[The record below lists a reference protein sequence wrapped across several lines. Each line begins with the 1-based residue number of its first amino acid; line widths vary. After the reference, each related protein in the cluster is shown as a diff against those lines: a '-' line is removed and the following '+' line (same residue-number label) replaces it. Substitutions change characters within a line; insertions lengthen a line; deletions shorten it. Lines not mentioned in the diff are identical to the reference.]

1 MAEPAEWLAACDLP
15 AAWAGQAQWRVLE
28 TGFGLG
34 LNFLTTWQAWR
45 DDPARPSLL
54 HFVSTEAHPASAADL
69 LRVAGAHP
77 LLQPLA
83 SELAAQ
89 WRGLLPGTH
98 RLVFEGG
105 RVLLT
110 LGVGDAK
117 VWLKAQHLC
126 VDSVYLGGFSA
137 HLDRHLIKAVARCCH
152 RGTRLASWTVSRSV
166 MDGLQEVGFRVSKSA
181 SAAPQGD
188 MLQAV
193 FDPAWEPRKKPD
205 LGWPQARPAQRC
217 LVIGAG
223 LAGAA
228 AASSLARRGWAVT
241 VLDANAAPAGGASGL
256 PAGFLAPHVSADDGV
271 LSRLSRSGLRA
282 TWQAVIS
289 LLKPEDGRATG
300 VLQRRF
306 DASARLPADWPEAGA
321 HWSHEAPDTSGD
333 AQAPLQHAA
342 GGWVKPA
349 RLVEALLQ
357 SPGVNWHGGQDVA
370 SLKRVVMKRLVNQAA
385 SSVQPAAVWQALDAS
400 GVCLAEAELVVVAAG
415 PHSAPML
422 SASRG
427 VAPPLQPVRGQIVW
441 GTWPAQSSES
451 DWSSALPATPVN
463 GLGGLIP
470 NFPALTAED
479 PDGGPQPHWLMG
491 ATYERDEA
499 RPLIRPDDTAL
510 LLERLMRLWP
520 TAGQALAPMIRA
532 GQAQTWAGVRCASP
546 DRLPLVGPLD
556 ESTAPGLWVCTAMGS
571 RGLTFAVLCGELMAA
586 WLHAEPLPLEKR
598 LAQHLLASRFNTVS

>member
-34 LNFLTTWQAWR
+34 LNFLATWQAWR
-45 DDPARPSLL
+45 DDPARPGML
-54 HFVSTEAHPASAADL
+54 HFAATEVHAAPAADL
-69 LRVAGAHP
+69 LHAAGAHP
-77 LLQPLA
+77 SLQALA
-83 SELAAQ
+83 DELAAQ
-89 WRGLLPGTH
+89 WQGLLPGTH

-110 LGVGDAK
+110 LGVGDAQT
-117 VWLKAQHLC
+117 WLKTQHLC
-126 VDSVYLGGFSA
+126 VDSVYLGGFRPP
-137 HLDRHLIKAVARCCH
+137 LDGHWLKAVARCCH
-152 RGTRLASWTVSRSV
+152 RGTRLASWTVATSV
-166 MDGLQEVGFRVSKSA
+166 VDGLQQVGFKVSTSPD
-181 SAAPQGD
+181 AALGD
-188 MLQAV
+188 KLQAV
-193 FDPAWEPRKKPD
+193 FNPAWEPRKKPD
-205 LGWPQARPAQRC
+205 LAWPQARSPQRC

-228 AASSLARRGWAVT
+228 AAASLARRGWAVT
-241 VLDANAAPAGGASGL
+241 VLDANAAPASGASGL

-282 TWQAVIS
+282 TWQAVTS

-306 DASARLPADWPEAGA
+306 DASAQLPSDWPEAGA
-321 HWSHEAPDTSGD
+321 HWSHAALGASGD
-333 AQAPLQHAA
+333 AQAPLQHPA

-357 SPGVNWHGGQDVA
+357 SPGVKWHGGQDVA
-370 SLKRVVMKRLVNQAA
+370 SLKRVVNQPDGAVPA
-385 SSVQPAAVWQALDAS
+385 AAVWRALNAS

-415 PHSAPML
+415 PHSAPL
-422 SASRG
+422 LRASRG
-427 VAPPLQPVRGQIVW
+427 DAPPLQPVRGQVVW
-441 GTWPAQSSES
+441 GTWPAQSGES
-451 DWSSALPATPVN
+451 SAASALPATPVN

-470 NFPALTAED
+470 KFPALKGKGTAESSSTEAM
-479 PDGGPQPHWLMG
+479 QSHWLMS
-491 ATYERDEA
+491 ATYERDEE
-499 RPLIRPDDTAL
+499 RPLVRPEDTAL

-520 TAGQALAPMIRA
+520 TAGKALAPMIKA

-546 DRLPLVGPLD
+546 DRLPLVGPVD
-556 ESTAPGLWVCTAMGS
+556 ESTAPGLWLCTAMGS
-571 RGLTFAVLCGELMAA
+571 RGLTFAVLSGELMAA

-598 LAQHLLASRFNTVS
+598 LAQHLLASRFKTV